1 MKVEILVLDL
11 ILDVCSL
18 DFVFVGVEA
27 GKETFV

>member
-11 ILDVCSL
+11 ILDMCSL
-18 DFVFVGVEA
+18 DLVFVGVEA